1 MEKTIAEIQKE
12 VDEWAQQFEKP
23 YFSPL
28 SMLATMT
35 EELGEVS
42 RVINNLY
49 GDKKKKEG
57 EHLKDLE
64 EELGDLL
71 FTIICMANYHNISL
85 NDAQERKLEK
95 IYGRDNNRFKR
106 KG

>member
-1 MEKTIAEIQKE
+1 MEKTISEIQKE
-12 VDEWAQQFEKP
+12 VDDWAQQFEKP

-42 RVINNLY
+42 RVVNCMY
-49 GDKKKKEG
+49 GDKNKKNG
-57 EHLKDLE
+57 ESLKALE

-71 FTIICMANYHNISL
+71 FALICMANDQEISL
-85 NDAQERKLEK
+85 DSAFTKKMEK
-95 IYGRDNNRFKR
+95 VYQRDNNRFVR
-106 KG
+106 K

>member
-1 MEKTIAEIQKE
+1 MEKTITEMQKE
-12 VDEWAQQFEKP
+12 VDDWAQQFEKP

-49 GDKKKKEG
+49 GDKKRKEG
-57 EHLKDLE
+57 ESLKNLE

-95 IYGRDNNRFKR
+95 IYSRDNNRFK
-106 KG
+106 KKD

>member
-1 MEKTIAEIQKE
+1 
-12 VDEWAQQFEKP
+12 QFEKP

-42 RVINNLY
+42 RVINSLY

-85 NDAQERKLEK
+85 NDAQELKLKK
-95 IYGRDNNRFKR
+95 IYSRDNNRFKK

>member
-1 MEKTIAEIQKE
+1 MEKTITQMQKE
-12 VDEWAQQFEKP
+12 VDDWAQQFEKP

-42 RVINNLY
+42 RVINDLY
-49 GDKKKKEG
+49 GDKKKKDG
-57 EHLKDLE
+57 ENLRKLE

-71 FTIICMANYHNISL
+71 FTIICMANDQKISL
-85 NDAQERKLEK
+85 NDAHNRKLEK

-106 KG
+106 K